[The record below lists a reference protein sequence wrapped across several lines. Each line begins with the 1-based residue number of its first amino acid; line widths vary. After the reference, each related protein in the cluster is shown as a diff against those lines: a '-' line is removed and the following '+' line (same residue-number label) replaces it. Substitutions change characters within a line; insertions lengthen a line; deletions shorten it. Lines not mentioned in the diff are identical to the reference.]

1 VGGLRGLHLQEGVVG
16 EQRGLR
22 REEEAAVV
30 RQELHRQEE
39 GEEEESQLGLQEVVA
54 GEGECQ
60 WEQREKKLHQPQ
72 GGKRPRREG
81 EEGEQ

>member
-1 VGGLRGLHLQEGVVG
+1 MGGLRGLHLQEGVVG

-22 REEEAAVV
+22 REEAAVV

-39 GEEEESQLGLQEVVA
+39 GEEEEWQLGLQEVVA
-54 GEGECQ
+54 EEGECQ

-72 GGKRPRREG
+72 GAKRPRGEG